1 MQYKHFIK
9 QADGKYSLKKKYGFG
24 LVLVIAFLLL
34 AFTGYNIGNTA
45 MIWVGLIIAAICAFA
60 LLSKTMVIDMQQK
73 VIIAKNGLINPPV
86 QIALADF
93 ENFELEKMQQYFI
106 TTNTMLNLYYQKNGK
121 RKSVMIAQGFT
132 SKPMQEIV
140 NELEDII
147 SSHEHSR
154 KI

>member
-9 QADGKYSLKKKYGFG
+9 QQDGKYSLKKKYGFA
-24 LVLVIAFLLL
+24 LVITIAFLLL
-34 AFTGYNIGNTA
+34 AFTGYRIANTA
-45 MIWVGLIIAAICAFA
+45 MIWVGLVIAAICALAF
-60 LLSKTMVIDMQQK
+60 LSKTMVIDMQQK

-121 RKSVMIAQGFT
+121 RKSVMIAQGFST
-132 SKPMQEIV
+132 KPMQEIV

-147 SSHEHSR
+147 NSHEHSR
-154 KI
+154 